1 LEAEIIEFETGVLM
15 ATSLPGIDSYPKT
28 ILLRD
33 RTDVIVRPL
42 AQADKIALLNFFE
55 GIPEEERFYLKE
67 NVASPAVIQ
76 SWTSDVDFRRVIP
89 IVAVQGDQ
97 IVADATLH
105 RSRAQARQHVGEIRV
120 VVAPAYREIGL
131 GGRLIRE
138 LLDIAAGLGLNKAM
152 FELVADHEGP
162 AIAAAA
168 SAGFREVAVLKD
180 HVRDIWGN
188 YHDLVLMELSLKERR
203 MWWF

>member
-1 LEAEIIEFETGVLM
+1 MV
-15 ATSLPGIDSYPKT
+15 TSMPGIDSYPKT
-28 ILLRD
+28 IMLRD
-33 RTDVIVRPL
+33 RTDVILRPL
-42 AQADKIALLNFFE
+42 AEGDKIALLNFFQ

-76 SWTSDVDFRRVIP
+76 TWTSDVDFRRVIP

-97 IVADATLH
+97 IIADATLH
-105 RSRAQARQHVGEIRV
+105 RGRAQARQHVGEIRV
-120 VVAPAYREIGL
+120 VVAPAFREVGL

-152 FELVADHEGP
+152 FELVADHEGA
-162 AIAAAA
+162 AIAAGA
-168 SAGFREVAVLKD
+168 SAGFQEVAVLKD
-180 HVRDIWGN
+180 HVRDVWGN
-188 YHDLVLMELSLKERR
+188 FHDLVLMELSLKDRR